1 MLRGSRWRAA
11 SECSACSESPDGAQ
25 RQSAPR
31 LQGAQRSECSEAP
44 DGAQRQSAPR
54 LQGAQRAP
62 ISQAS
67 ECSAHP
73 SPAESSQC
81 SQTAAQGPAC
91 VFAVQAMNAP
101 LTHEAS
107 RRACARLPW
116 KSVIHTVSLS
126 RQAVC
131 QSISHS
137 YSKSKQTAFCQT
149 FDFT

>member
-1 MLRGSRWRAA
+1 MARSVRVLSVLRVSRWRTASECSEAPGCAEVRVLRGSRWRTA
-11 SECSACSESPDGAQ
+11 
-25 RQSAPR
+25 
-31 LQGAQRSECSEAP
+31 SECSEAP
-44 DGAQRQSAPR
+44 G
-54 LQGAQRAP
+54 
-62 ISQAS
+62 
-67 ECSAHP
+67 CSA
-73 SPAESSQC
+73 C
-81 SQTAAQGPAC
+81 SDLTGLRVFGAPLAC
-91 VFAVQAMNAP
+91 RVFAVFANCCTGACLGVRGAGNECP